1 MIIKHWKINMKKFS
15 KIYFFVGLLLLMVN
29 SSKAQQS
36 ISLKQAIEIGLQ
48 NNYSI
53 QLSNN
58 DAAVTEQNR
67 QAAISALMP
76 KVDATAGINKSSVDT
91 RQVFVTGVIQERDNA
106 ATTQQTAGVQLSW
119 VLFDG
124 LKMFA
129 SYDRVKELE
138 KMGELNAKAMVQGV
152 LADIIINYYAIVA
165 SQVQLKAN
173 QDGLEVSKKRL
184 EIAENKSEV
193 GSGSTLDLL
202 NAKVDYNT
210 DLSALIRQQ
219 ENLKNLKIRLNELLI
234 LPVNSDVILTDS
246 IPTTTVLN
254 TEDLYM
260 KVLAQ
265 NPSLLNAKSQ
275 QRIAELN
282 VKEVSADRYPTIRLN
297 SGYNYSNTNAE
308 AGFFTENRTLG
319 LSYGIT
325 ASVNIFNGLLQSK
338 KEKIAKIQ
346 AQTASLSYEAAKLS
360 VEANWNVLITSY
372 RNNLELLKLERE
384 NQLVAKRN
392 IDISIEKFKLG
403 GISSLQLREAQR
415 SFIEA
420 NSRYVNALYQY
431 KLAETSLLE
440 LSSSIIP

>member
-1 MIIKHWKINMKKFS
+1 MVIS
-15 KIYFFVGLLLLMVN
+15 VGHAF
-29 SSKAQQS
+29 AQQS
-36 ISLKQAIEIGLQ
+36 LSLKQAIGLGLQ

-58 DAAVTEQNR
+58 DYQVTEQNR
-67 QAAISALMP
+67 KAAISALMP
-76 KVDATAGINKSSVDT
+76 KVDATAGINKSVVDT

-106 ATTQQTAGVQLSW
+106 TTTQQTAGLQLSW

-138 KMGELNAKAMVQGV
+138 RMGEVNAKAMVQGV

-165 SQVQLKAN
+165 SQVQLKASS
-173 QDGLEVSKKRL
+173 DALEVSKKRL
-184 EIAENKSEV
+184 DIAESKSEV

-210 DLSALIRQQ
+210 DLSAYIRQQ

-234 LPVNSDVILTDS
+234 LPVTDDLILTDS
-246 IPTTTVLN
+246 IPTDQKIN
-254 TEDLYM
+254 TDDLYL

-265 NPSLLNAKSQ
+265 NPSLLNSKSE
-275 QRIAELN
+275 QRIAELSLR
-282 VKEVSADRYPTIRLN
+282 EVSADRYPTLRLN
-297 SGYNYSNTNAE
+297 SGYNYSNQNAE

-319 LSYGIT
+319 LSYGLT

-338 KEKIAKIQ
+338 REKIAKIQ

-360 VEANWNVLITSY
+360 VNANWNVLLTSY
-372 RNNLELLKLERE
+372 QNNLELLKLERE
-384 NQLVAKRN
+384 NQLVAKKN
-392 IDISIEKFKLG
+392 IDISIEKYRLG

>member
-1 MIIKHWKINMKKFS
+1 MKYFISFVIIFS
-15 KIYFFVGLLLLMVN
+15 SNVGI
-29 SSKAQQS
+29 AQQS
-36 ISLKQAIEIGLQ
+36 LTLRKALEIGLQ

-58 DAAVTEQNR
+58 DFEITEQNR
-67 QAAISALMP
+67 KAAISTLLP
-76 KVDATAGINKSSVDT
+76 RIDASAGLNKSTVDT
-91 RQVFVTGVIQERDNA
+91 RQVFVTGAIQERDNA

-119 VLFDG
+119 ILFDG

-138 KMGELNAKAMVQGV
+138 RMGEVNAKAMVQGI

-165 SQVQLKAN
+165 SQVQLKAST
-173 QDGLEVSKKRL
+173 DAIAVSKKRL
-184 EIAENKSEV
+184 EIAENKSVV

-210 DLSALIRQQ
+210 DLSAYIRQQ

-234 LPVNSDVILTDS
+234 LPVMDDVILTDS
-246 IPTTTVLN
+246 IPTNQVLN
-254 TEDLYM
+254 TEELYN

-265 NPSLLNAKSQ
+265 NPVLLNAKSQ
-275 QRIAELN
+275 QRIAELS

-319 LSYGIT
+319 LNYGVT

-338 KEKIAKIQ
+338 REKIAKIQ
-346 AQTASLSYEAAKLS
+346 AQTANLSYEAAKLS
-360 VEANWNVLITSY
+360 VEANWNVLLTSY

-384 NQLVAKRN
+384 NQAVAKRN
-392 IDISIEKFKLG
+392 IDISIEKFRLG

-420 NSRYVNALYQY
+420 ASRYVNALYQY
-431 KLAETSLLE
+431 KLAEISLLE
-440 LSSSIIP
+440 LSSSIIPQ